1 MRTALITVAH
11 GRHDHLRR
19 QRDAVARLSRPAD
32 QHIVVAIDDPEIAGL
47 VEPNTTVVSI
57 GPGAAGLPLAAA
69 RNAGAY
75 AARAGGAELLIFL
88 DVDCLPAAGLVAA
101 YAAAAGSESRD
112 SLLCGPVAYLP
123 PPPPDGYDL
132 DQLDRYPFHP
142 GRPAPAAGAR
152 QGGGDHRLFWSLSF
166 AVTVP
171 VWDRIGGFCERYT
184 GYGAEDTD
192 FAMLAQADGIDLTW
206 VGGAAAYHQWHP
218 TVSPPL
224 PHLDDLIRN
233 GRVFAD
239 RWGWWPMEGWF
250 AQFLDLGLVRPGEN
264 GEGWIR
270 TTGPTLA
277 VSAS

>member
-19 QRDAVARLSRPAD
+19 QRDAIALLSRPAD

-47 VEPNTTVVSI
+47 VEPHTTVVSI

-152 QGGGDHRLFWSLSF
+152 KRGGDHRLFWSLSF

-239 RWGWWPMEGWF
+239 RWGWWPMEGWLEVF
-250 AQFLDLGLVRPGEN
+250 SERGLIRWDADTSRYLRASSAAQADL
-264 GEGWIR
+264 
-270 TTGPTLA
+270 
-277 VSAS
+277 AS